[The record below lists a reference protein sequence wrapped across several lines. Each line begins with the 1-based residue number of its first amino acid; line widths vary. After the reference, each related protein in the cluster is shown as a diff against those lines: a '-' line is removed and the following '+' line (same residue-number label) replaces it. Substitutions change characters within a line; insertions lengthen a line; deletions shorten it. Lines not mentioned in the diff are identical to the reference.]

1 MVSEI
6 GNEVEL
12 LERLGPDHYRRA
24 LSTYLTLLR
33 EICSQ
38 FDAREVTK
46 GDPGFVAFE
55 GSSINALAAASK
67 IVRGLAHHPN
77 NDVSEL
83 RVRIGVHQG
92 ETIVVPGGFVGLDI
106 HRAARISAVAHP
118 GQVLVSEAVVI
129 SINNEV
135 RHTFHLKDLGRHRL
149 KDLSEPQHLY
159 QLVVAGVEND
169 FPPLRSLEAFPTN
182 LPVGLTR
189 FIGRA
194 EDVSKVSELLLTG
207 GLNRHGHPP
216 IALVGPGG
224 IGKTRLAL
232 QVAADCVEAFPDGT
246 YFVDLAPLSNY
257 QSVLPAIA
265 QTLGVPRGQAPLQKT
280 LKQFLAKKRL
290 LLVLDNFEHVL
301 RAARQIDDLLTKS
314 PYVQVL
320 TTSRIH
326 LGIAQEI
333 EHLVEPL
340 ASPGLNATITAED
353 FSSFDSVALFVD
365 RARAVKPHFTLSEEN
380 APAVV
385 GICQRLDGIPLAIEL
400 AAARIKFFSPA
411 ALYERLSE
419 KVGALA
425 GRARDL
431 PSRHQTLREAIDWS
445 YTLLDSPEQR
455 LFSCLSIFT
464 GGCTLDAI
472 ETVCSTDSKLNTHK
486 SLRALIDSNL
496 IQQVAESSGES
507 RFQYLQLIHEF
518 ASEKLEE
525 SGRADSFK
533 EKHAEFYIAKAEQAA
548 PLLHT
553 QRGSKLLH
561 EQKLEYNN
569 LRSAFEWVISQKLAE
584 PLRLTGAAWEFWSL
598 LGYVTEGAAAV
609 NRALKLGFEGH
620 IEERSPRLIAESLAG
635 GCCFAVI
642 QGNFTKTRELAHE
655 LLGFSEAHAIA
666 RGEAYALITLG
677 TAAFEKEDPV
687 SAKALFT
694 RAKTAAQQAS
704 DNYLTTVTIVN
715 LSTLSATAGEL
726 RDAATSL
733 AEVVRLARADHSTL
747 PTALLNLT
755 SICLRMGK
763 QNDARSHLL
772 EALDLA
778 TETGDPENMYLFECA
793 AAVVGVES
801 PCLAAH
807 LLGRADHLSEKLE
820 VPYQIL
826 ARERRDAT
834 FEKLRHTLGESEL
847 QKCLDEG
854 AKMPL
859 DRVVEL
865 ARAELIVM
873 RVPNA

>member
-1 MVSEI
+1 M
-6 GNEVEL
+6 
-12 LERLGPDHYRRA
+12 
-24 LSTYLTLLR
+24 
-33 EICSQ
+33 
-38 FDAREVTK
+38 
-46 GDPGFVAFE
+46 
-55 GSSINALAAASK
+55 
-67 IVRGLAHHPN
+67 
-77 NDVSEL
+77 
-83 RVRIGVHQG
+83 
-92 ETIVVPGGFVGLDI
+92 
-106 HRAARISAVAHP
+106 
-118 GQVLVSEAVVI
+118 
-129 SINNEV
+129 
-135 RHTFHLKDLGRHRL
+135 
-149 KDLSEPQHLY
+149 
-159 QLVVAGVEND
+159 
-169 FPPLRSLEAFPTN
+169 
-182 LPVGLTR
+182 
-189 FIGRA
+189 
-194 EDVSKVSELLLTG
+194 
-207 GLNRHGHPP
+207 
-216 IALVGPGG
+216 
-224 IGKTRLAL
+224 
-232 QVAADCVEAFPDGT
+232 
-246 YFVDLAPLSNY
+246 
-257 QSVLPAIA
+257 
-265 QTLGVPRGQAPLQKT
+265 
-280 LKQFLAKKRL
+280 
-290 LLVLDNFEHVL
+290 
-301 RAARQIDDLLTKS
+301 
-314 PYVQVL
+314 
-320 TTSRIH
+320 
-326 LGIAQEI
+326 
-333 EHLVEPL
+333 
-340 ASPGLNATITAED
+340 
-353 FSSFDSVALFVD
+353 
-365 RARAVKPHFTLSEEN
+365 
-380 APAVV
+380 
-385 GICQRLDGIPLAIEL
+385 
-400 AAARIKFFSPA
+400 
-411 ALYERLSE
+411 
-419 KVGALA
+419 
-425 GRARDL
+425 
-431 PSRHQTLREAIDWS
+431 
-445 YTLLDSPEQR
+445 
-455 LFSCLSIFT
+455 
-464 GGCTLDAI
+464 
-472 ETVCSTDSKLNTHK
+472 
-486 SLRALIDSNL
+486 
-496 IQQVAESSGES
+496 
-507 RFQYLQLIHEF
+507 
-518 ASEKLEE
+518 
-525 SGRADSFK
+525 
-533 EKHAEFYIAKAEQAA
+533 
-548 PLLHT
+548 
-553 QRGSKLLH
+553 
-561 EQKLEYNN
+561 
-569 LRSAFEWVISQKLAE
+569 
-584 PLRLTGAAWEFWSL
+584 

-747 PTALLNLT
+747 ATALLNLT

-873 RVPNA
+873 RVPNAYESR